1 MRVLL
6 NTRRTVVNTIKSSDY
21 KFYMDQLESYKNQG
35 MIDQSDYERM
45 VKHYHDR
52 FMSSRD
58 YQALIDRGYILY
70 KVERTYETKKDP
82 RDLLGEISVVL
93 DYEIKQADPITNYVM
108 SDEEIARVQDMENNR
123 ESSKEMREV
132 LIQLVETSNNISSLV
147 SRYVSEGSNKEN
159 LNNLKVDAYT
169 ILDASKIKISRD
181 SGNNSDR
188 DKQLNKSGSNEGFL
202 NKIIN
207 RFRR

>member
-93 DYEIKQADPITNYVM
+93 DYEIKQADPVTNYVM
-108 SDEEIARVQDMENNR
+108 SDEEIARIQDMENNR

-132 LIQLVETSNNISSLV
+132 LLQLVETSNSISSLV
-147 SRYVSEGSNKEN
+147 SRYVLEGSNKEN
-159 LNNLKVDAYT
+159 LNNLKIDAYT

-181 SGNNSDR
+181 SGSNSDR
-188 DKQLNKSGSNEGFL
+188 NKQLDKSGSNEGFL
-202 NKIIN
+202 NKIIS

>member
-52 FMSSRD
+52 LMSSRD

-132 LIQLVETSNNISSLV
+132 LLQLVETSNSISSLV
-147 SRYVSEGSNKEN
+147 SRYVSEDSSKEN
-159 LNNLKVDAYT
+159 LNNLKIDAYT
-169 ILDASKIKISRD
+169 ILDAGKIKIYRD
-181 SGNNSDR
+181 SDR
-188 DKQLNKSGSNEGFL
+188 NKQLDKSGSNEGFL

>member
-132 LIQLVETSNNISSLV
+132 LLQLVETSNSISSLV
-147 SRYVSEGSNKEN
+147 SRYLSEGSNKEN
-159 LNNLKVDAYT
+159 LNNLKIDAYT
-169 ILDASKIKISRD
+169 ILDAGKIKIYRD
-181 SGNNSDR
+181 SDR
-188 DKQLNKSGSNEGFL
+188 NKQLDKSGSNEGFL

>member
-6 NTRRTVVNTIKSSDY
+6 DTRRTVVNTIKSSDY

-52 FMSSRD
+52 FMSFRD

-82 RDLLGEISVVL
+82 RDLLGEISIVL

-108 SDEEIARVQDMENNR
+108 SDEEIARIQDMENNR

-132 LIQLVETSNNISSLV
+132 LLQLVETSNSISSLV
-147 SRYVSEGSNKEN
+147 SRYVSEGRK
-159 LNNLKVDAYT
+159 
-169 ILDASKIKISRD
+169 IL
-181 SGNNSDR
+181 
-188 DKQLNKSGSNEGFL
+188 
-202 NKIIN
+202 IIL
-207 RFRR
+207 R